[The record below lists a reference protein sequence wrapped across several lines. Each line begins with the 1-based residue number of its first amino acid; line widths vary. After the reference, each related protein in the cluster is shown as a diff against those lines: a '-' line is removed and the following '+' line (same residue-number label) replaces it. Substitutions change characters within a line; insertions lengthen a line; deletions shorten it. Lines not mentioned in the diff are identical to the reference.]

1 MNTRSTR
8 RDLVD
13 EENDTDEQRPTGSVL
28 DELIEHQL
36 RTISDQ
42 NNLHIQQTER
52 FNQVI
57 NQYEERIGKIE
68 DRQERIVTNVK
79 GLNDNVVALVER
91 IDLIEKRGKV
101 WDANQGKAQ
110 IAYAELTTRV
120 EESLTKELQVVDAKV
135 REYVRQLD

>member
-1 MNTRSTR
+1 M
-8 RDLVD
+8 
-13 EENDTDEQRPTGSVL
+13 

>member
-1 MNTRSTR
+1 M
-8 RDLVD
+8 
-13 EENDTDEQRPTGSVL
+13 

-101 WDANQGKAQ
+101 WDANEGKAQ

-135 REYVRQLD
+135 REYVRQLEYQTQELAGKVERLGMEVASS

>member
-13 EENDTDEQRPTGSVL
+13 EENDTDEQRPNGSVL

-101 WDANQGKAQ
+101 WDANEGKAQ